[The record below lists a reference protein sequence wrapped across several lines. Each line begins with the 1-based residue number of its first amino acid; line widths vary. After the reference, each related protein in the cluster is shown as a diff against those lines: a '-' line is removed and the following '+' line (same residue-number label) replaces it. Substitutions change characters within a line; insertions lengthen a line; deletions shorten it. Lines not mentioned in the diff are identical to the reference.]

1 MSDPAPPHA
10 LLRPRIAVPF
20 VLTALIW
27 GSTWY
32 VIRGQIAEVPAQW
45 AVAYRF
51 ALAAPAMFALALL
64 TGKSL
69 AMPRR
74 AHGLAIAMGLF
85 QFSANFTFVYLSEE
99 HLTSGI
105 VALIIG
111 MMFVTNAILGRL
123 LLGQPVTRRFMI
135 GSAIALA
142 GIGLLL
148 ANEARTA
155 PLGGNVAWGA
165 ALALGGM
172 LSASLANV
180 LQAGPAGRDV
190 PLVSLLSWSILYGV
204 GIDVLV
210 ASAMVGPPQ
219 VPAAP
224 LFWAG
229 TAWLALVGTVV
240 TFPLYYQLVRE
251 LGAGRAAYNG
261 VLVIVIA
268 MTISTLLEGYR
279 WSGLA
284 IAGAALAVLGMVVA
298 LRARQVAPAP
308 ASAPSPE

>member
-1 MSDPAPPHA
+1 MSDNPPHA
-10 LLRPRIAVPF
+10 LLRPRIAIPF

-32 VIRGQIAEVPAQW
+32 VIRGQIADVPAQW

-51 ALAAPAMFALALL
+51 ALAAPAMIALALF

-74 AHGLAIAMGLF
+74 AHLLALVMGLF
-85 QFSANFTFVYLSEE
+85 QFCANFTFVYASEA
-99 HLTSGI
+99 HLTSGV
-105 VALIIG
+105 VALIVG
-111 MMFVTNAILGRL
+111 LMFVSNAIFARFI
-123 LLGQPVTRRFMI
+123 LGQAVTARFMG

-142 GIGLLL
+142 GIALLL
-148 ANEARTA
+148 VNEARAA
-155 PLGGNVAWGA
+155 PLGGNVALGA
-165 ALALGGM
+165 ALALAGM
-172 LSASLANV
+172 LSASLSNV

-190 PLVSLLSWSILYGV
+190 PLVSLLAWAILYGV
-204 GIDVLV
+204 GIDAVL
-210 ASAMVGPPQ
+210 AWALAGPPQ
-219 VPAAP
+219 FPANP
-224 LFWAG
+224 WFWAG

-240 TFPLYYQLVRE
+240 TFPLYYQLVRT

-298 LRARQVAPAP
+298 LRARQVAAAP
-308 ASAPSPE
+308 PPE

>member
-1 MSDPAPPHA
+1 MTDAAPPHA

-32 VIRGQIAEVPAQW
+32 VIRGQIAEVPPQW

-51 ALAAPAMFALALL
+51 ALAAPAMFALALF

-85 QFSANFTFVYLSEE
+85 QFCANFTFVYASET

-111 MMFVTNAILGRL
+111 MMFVTNALFARA
-123 LLGQPVTRRFMI
+123 LLGQAVTRRFMV
-135 GSAIALA
+135 GSVIALG

-148 ANEARTA
+148 DNEARTA
-155 PLGGNVAWGA
+155 PLAGNVALGA

-180 LQAGPAGRDV
+180 IQAGPAGRNV
-190 PLVSLLSWSILYGV
+190 PLVSLLAWAILYGV
-204 GIDVLV
+204 GIDVAVALV
-210 ASAMVGPPQ
+210 VVGPPQ
-219 VPAAP
+219 FPAEP
-224 LFWAG
+224 MFWAG
-229 TAWLALVGTVV
+229 TAWLSLVGTVV

-298 LRARQVAPAP
+298 LRARQAAVAPP
-308 ASAPSPE
+308 PE